1 MKVTECFIPI
11 CVLIVMVCVGG
22 TAEAQ
27 RLGSSPFN
35 PAPLGSPVQTIV
47 GCGAGYTSHELYD
60 AKITVLETVRGTKA
74 STLIEK
80 EKTIAPP
87 KAGFEYALA
96 RIRFEYSARGKPGT
110 CEYDLKEEEF
120 SAATLD
126 GTVFQSASIVPP
138 SPRLQ
143 GTLRSG
149 GSLDGW
155 VVFVIP
161 QGDGKTLMTF
171 TAKSGGAVDHGGN
184 VWFQLYQ

>member
-1 MKVTECFIPI
+1 ML
-11 CVLIVMVCVGG
+11 VLTMMMCIGG

-120 SAATLD
+120 AAATLD
-126 GTVFQSASIVPP
+126 GTVFQAASLVPP
-138 SPRLQ
+138 SPRLR
-143 GTLRSG
+143 GTLSSG

-155 VVFVIP
+155 VVFVVP
-161 QGDGKTLMTF
+161 QGNGKTLMTF